1 MITKFPS
8 PQRQLK
14 PLKVEL
20 SLHQDADRE
29 MAEENREWVR
39 WIFQSIRVRCL
50 GMAFH
55 SEATERSALIEDWMK
70 FIEQS
75 WLPILAPALLQ
86 GWQEAVKGD
95 QAALLRLNVALSQ
108 QLSDDARTRSLEAG
122 AILMKQ
128 TSGARYQGVLGRFRQ
143 IHLEEAAE
151 VHAVMVWSCIAVLF
165 QLPLPDVL
173 NEYLREEW
181 LAGSQ
186 SCHHRDE
193 PHGQLSF
200 GALTHR
206 VMREGGMVEFEIKVE
221 AN

>member
-1 MITKFPS
+1 MIAKFPS

-29 MAEENREWVR
+29 MAGENREWVR
-39 WIFQSIRVRCL
+39 WVFQSIRARCQ

-55 SEATERSALIEDWMK
+55 SEATERSGLIEDWK
-70 FIEQS
+70 NFIEQC
-75 WLPILAPALLQ
+75 WLPVLAPALLQ

-95 QAALLRLNVALSQ
+95 QVALLRRNNTLNQ
-108 QLSDDARTRSLEAG
+108 QLSSDICTRSLEAG

-143 IHLEEAAE
+143 FHHDDGAELHAA
-151 VHAVMVWSCIAVLF
+151 MVWSCIAVLF

-193 PHGQLSF
+193 PQGQLSF

-206 VMREGGMVEFEIKVE
+206 VMREGGMLEFEIKVE
-221 AN
+221 AS